1 MSIKHYF
8 VLILAI
14 FVIGGCATKSP
25 PKQEV
30 KPTTQTPPP
39 MFDTSANNVPTTDG
53 DITLGAK
60 SSSASDFSQFSGI
73 PSERVIYFGYDMS
86 NISAESRTILEKHA
100 SYLSQNPEV
109 YVRLEGHAD
118 ERGSREYNLA
128 LGERRAETA
137 KSTLMMSGI
146 FENQLTTLS
155 YGEEQP
161 AALGHNEP
169 SWWQNRRVELI
180 YQ

>member
-1 MSIKHYF
+1 MNIRHYL
-8 VLILAI
+8 VLFLAI
-14 FVIGGCATKSP
+14 FVMVGCASKAP
-25 PKQEV
+25 PKAEV
-30 KPTTQTPPP
+30 KPTTRTPPP
-39 MFDTSANNVPTTDG
+39 MFTDTAAGKEPTLATTNAQMSSTDTDQANSLP
-53 DITLGAK
+53 
-60 SSSASDFSQFSGI
+60 SQRI
-73 PSERVIYFGYDMS
+73 IYFDYDMS
-86 NISAESRTILEKHA
+86 NITAKSREIIEKHA

-128 LGERRAETA
+128 LGEQRAEAA
-137 KSTLMMSGI
+137 KNTLMMLGV
-146 FENQLTTLS
+146 FDNQLTTLS

-161 AALGHNEP
+161 AASGHNEQ